1 MDQTAKVSRESNHAG
16 SLAIE
21 VADLDKHLGGTMV
34 LDRLSLSVKQGEFLV
49 VLGDSGCG
57 KSTLL
62 KLIAGLDRAQKGTIR
77 IAGVEQAGI
86 APHKRD
92 VAMVFQDGNGY
103 EHLTVRQNLELA
115 TKKKQ
120 ENQLQRWVDGLR
132 LGTTLNQKLSQLS
145 GGELQRV
152 AIARAMIASKSI
164 VLLDEPLSNL
174 NQSLREE
181 IRDLIVQVHAETKRT
196 FVYVTHDSE
205 EAFYLANR
213 IAVLADGK
221 IRQIGDPRTVYLSSN
236 SRQVAQLLGQPTM
249 DIIRVPRSWV
259 ENAELPSDAYVECGA
274 RSHDWKIQRID
285 AVKKETVK
293 SEAVKCDAPKSE
305 NGGSASHQ
313 AEKPCGLTSTPTE
326 LTVRAWIDSC
336 RWMGGRWLIELKCP
350 ARIRITCES
359 PAPDPIEQVL
369 RIAADLSREWPRP
382 TPFGFLEATIQR
394 SCLQAFFPTSANTS

>member
-1 MDQTAKVSRESNHAG
+1 MDQTAKVSRESILAS

-21 VADLDKHLGGTMV
+21 VSDLDKHFGGTNV
-34 LDRLSLSVKQGEFLV
+34 LDRLSLSVERGEFLV

-62 KLIAGLDRAQKGTIR
+62 KLIAGLDRAQTGTIR
-77 IAGVEQAGI
+77 IAGAEQASVP
-86 APHKRD
+86 PHKRD

-115 TKKKQ
+115 TKKTG
-120 ENQLQRWVDGLR
+120 EHQLQRWVDGLR

-152 AIARAMIASKSI
+152 AIARAMISSKSI

-181 IRDLIVQVHAETKRT
+181 IRDLIVQVHAETERT

-205 EAFYLANR
+205 EAFFLASR

-236 SRQVAQLLGQPTM
+236 SRQVAQMLGQPTT
-249 DIIRVPRSWV
+249 DIIQVPRSWV
-259 ENAELPSDAYVECGA
+259 EKEELPSDANVECGA

-285 AVKKETVK
+285 AVKK
-293 SEAVKCDAPKSE
+293 DAIKKGAE
-305 NGGSASHQ
+305 DFDATKLEKTYSASPQ
-313 AEKPCGLTSTPTE
+313 AEKQYGLTSTPTE

-336 RWMGGRWLIELKCP
+336 RWMGDRWLIELKCP
-350 ARIRITCES
+350 AKIRITCES

-369 RIAADLSREWPRP
+369 RIAAELSREWPRP
-382 TPFGFLEATIQR
+382 TPFGFLEASIPR
-394 SCLQAFFPTSANTS
+394 SCLQVFVANWK

>member
-1 MDQTAKVSRESNHAG
+1 
-16 SLAIE
+16 
-21 VADLDKHLGGTMV
+21 MV
-34 LDRLSLSVKQGEFLV
+34 LDRLSLSVEQGEFLV

-77 IAGVEQAGI
+77 IAGVEQTNVPA
-86 APHKRD
+86 HKRD

-181 IRDLIVQVHAETKRT
+181 IRDLIVQVHGETKKT

-205 EAFYLANR
+205 EAFYLASR

-259 ENAELPSDAYVECGA
+259 ENAELPSDAYAECGA

-313 AEKPCGLTSTPTE
+313 AEKPCGLH
-326 LTVRAWIDSC
+326 
-336 RWMGGRWLIELKCP
+336 
-350 ARIRITCES
+350 
-359 PAPDPIEQVL
+359 
-369 RIAADLSREWPRP
+369 
-382 TPFGFLEATIQR
+382 QR
-394 SCLQAFFPTSANTS
+394 LPS